1 MKAVFT
7 LLAAFTIG
15 LGSYAQIV
23 DDASELS
30 FSERLRYGGN
40 VGATFGLFTQ
50 VIAEPTIGYIVTDRY
65 FAGVSVLYQY
75 VQIQDFFGVN
85 EDFQS
90 HYYGF
95 RQLNNFWIT
104 PSIFAAGE
112 IELLNYEFV
121 ESFSNELNRGWV
133 ESVFVGG
140 GFRSSLGG
148 RGFMTLSLLY
158 NLSYDSQS
166 PYNSAFIPRIG
177 IFF

>member
-1 MKAVFT
+1 MKSLITFGLSFV
-7 LLAAFTIG
+7 LAWSACG
-15 LGSYAQIV
+15 QLV
-23 DDASELS
+23 EDANELS
-30 FSERLRYGGN
+30 FSERVRFGGN
-40 VGATFGLFTQ
+40 MGASFGAFTQ
-50 VIAEPTIGYIVTDRY
+50 IIVEPTVGYIVTDRY

-75 VQIQDFFGVN
+75 IQIDDFFGLN

-104 PSIFAAGE
+104 PNIFAAGE
-112 IELLNYEFV
+112 IELLNYEFI
-121 ESFSNELNRGWV
+121 EPFSNELTRGWV

>member
-1 MKAVFT
+1 MKAAFT
-7 LLAAFTIG
+7 LLLALVFG
-15 LGSYAQIV
+15 LGTRAQLV
-23 DDASELS
+23 ENASELS
-30 FSERLRYGGN
+30 FSERLRFGGN
-40 VGATFGLFTQ
+40 VGASFGAFTQ

-75 VQIQDFFGVN
+75 VQIENFFGMN

-121 ESFSNELNRGWV
+121 EPFSNELTRDWV

-148 RGFMTLSLLY
+148 RGFVTLSLLY
-158 NLSYDSQS
+158 NLSYDSKS